1 MKKLFPSI
9 VAISSI
15 FLLTGCGDNPE
26 EDTSVSIEE
35 EDVVMTQQDLVVEGT
50 AAPAPAPVPG
60 TPTPPVPGASTAP
73 PVPGAPQAATSAND
87 PTAFM
92 TPFEKEEYKR
102 EQDEMKEAV
111 EAETAN
117 FSIIENDVQ
126 AAVEAYYTDY
136 NKLPANLADLVK
148 GEYLSSIPR
157 LPAGK
162 SLRIDGKTLEVKVE

>member
-35 EDVVMTQQDLVVEGT
+35 EDVVMTQQDLVVEAT
-50 AAPAPAPVPG
+50 AAPAPAPVPE
-60 TPTPPVPGASTAP
+60 TPPPSVPGATTTP

-92 TPFEKEEYKR
+92 TPFEKEEYKK
-102 EQDEMKEAV
+102 EQDAMREAV

-126 AAVEAYYTDY
+126 AAVESYYTDY